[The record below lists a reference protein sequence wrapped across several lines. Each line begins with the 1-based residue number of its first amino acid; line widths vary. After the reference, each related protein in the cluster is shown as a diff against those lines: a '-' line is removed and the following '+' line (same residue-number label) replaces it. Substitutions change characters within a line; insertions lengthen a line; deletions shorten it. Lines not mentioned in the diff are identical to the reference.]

1 MSAHRAIAVPADAS
15 FPLRLIQEVVDRSGA
30 RERRRRLLPAA
41 AVMVFV
47 LGCCLFSEDAYG
59 EVARKLTGWLGP
71 LAGRPAWR
79 VPGSAALARA
89 RRRLGTG
96 PFELLFTRLAG
107 PLAGPGTPGAA
118 AFGRVLMAID
128 GTSLEVPYTP
138 ADVAGFGSPPSGR
151 AAGAGYPQV
160 QLVTVTACG
169 TRGLAG
175 AAIGSRRGTGCSEQE
190 LARQLTGVLG
200 PRMLVLADRGFCG
213 YPVVSALTATG
224 AQVIIRVKSNQQ
236 LPVMRALT
244 DGSYLSVLPEPG
256 AKRTL
261 VERNSKRRRRR
272 GAAPDTS
279 PLPGITVRVIMFTL
293 TVTGAGGSRR
303 SESCR
308 LITTLLDPAGAPAAE
323 VAACYAQ
330 RREIETGYRE
340 LKVSLRG
347 PGRVLRSKDPAM
359 VRQEIWAMLCACQ
372 LIHTQRAAAAAACSD
387 LDPDRI
393 SFTVTLRAIRRQ
405 ITSRRPGR
413 HATVRSEILGQ
424 LLPRRRSRSY
434 PRLPLNPAAS
444 RRKARGGRSAAIT
457 CTISITAAST
467 GLPGP

>member
-1 MSAHRAIAVPADAS
+1 LSAHRAIAVPADAS
-15 FPLRLIQEVVDRSGA
+15 FPLRLIQEVVDGSGA

-47 LGCCLFSEDAYG
+47 LGCCLFSDDAYG
-59 EVARKLTGWLGP
+59 EVARKLAGWLGP

-89 RRRLGTG
+89 RRRLGIG

-107 PLAGPGTPGAA
+107 PLAGLGTPGAA
-118 AFGRVLMAID
+118 AFGRVLVAID
-128 GTSLEVPYTP
+128 GTSLEVPCTP
-138 ADVAGFGSPPSGR
+138 ANVAVFGSPPSGR

-175 AAIGSRRGTGCSEQE
+175 AAIGPRRGAGCSEQE

-200 PRMLVLADRGFCG
+200 PRMLILADRGFCG

-224 AQVIIRVKSNQQ
+224 AQVIIRVKSSQQ

-244 DGSYLSVLPEPG
+244 DGSYLSVLPEPR

-261 VERNSKRRRRR
+261 VERNSKRRRR

-303 SESCR
+303 SEPYR

-330 RREIETGYRE
+330 RWEIETGYRE
-340 LKVSLRG
+340 LKVPLRG

-372 LIHTQRAAAAAACSD
+372 LIHAQRAAAAAACSD

-413 HATVRSEILGQ
+413 HATVRNEILGQ
-424 LLPRRRSRSY
+424 LLPARRSRSY
-434 PRLPLNPAAS
+434 PRLPLNPTAS
-444 RRKARGGRSAAIT
+444 RRKARAGHSAAIT
-457 CTISITAAST
+457 ITITITAAST

>member
-1 MSAHRAIAVPADAS
+1 LLTAHRAIAAPADAS
-15 FPLRLIQEVVDRSGA
+15 FPLRLIEEVVDRAGA

-47 LGCCLFSEDAYG
+47 LGCCLFSADSYG
-59 EVARKLTGWLGP
+59 EVARKLACWLGP
-71 LAGRPAWR
+71 LAGRPAWH

-89 RRRLGTG
+89 RRRLGSD

-118 AFGRVLMAID
+118 AFGRVLVAID

-138 ADVAGFGSPPSGR
+138 ANIAAFGAPPSGR
-151 AAGAGYPQV
+151 AAGCGFPRV
-160 QLVTVTACG
+160 ELVTVTGCG

-175 AAIGSRRGTGCSEQE
+175 AAFGPRRGAGCSEQE

-200 PRMLVLADRGFCG
+200 PQMLVLADRGFCG
-213 YPVVSALTATG
+213 YPVVSALAATG
-224 AQVIIRVKSNQQ
+224 AQVIIRVGAHQQ
-236 LPVMRALT
+236 LPIAQALT
-244 DGSYLSVLPEPG
+244 DGSYLSVLPEPK

-261 VERNSKRRRRR
+261 VERNSKRRRR
-272 GAAPDTS
+272 GAAADTS
-279 PLPGITVRVIMFTL
+279 PLPGSPVRVIMFSL

-303 SESCR
+303 SEPYR
-308 LITTLLDPAGAPAAE
+308 LITTLLDPAEAPAAE

-330 RREIETGYRE
+330 RWEAETGYRE
-340 LKVSLRG
+340 LKVTLRG

-359 VRQEIWAMLCACQ
+359 VKQEIWAMLCACQ
-372 LIHTQRAAAAAACSD
+372 LIQAQRAAAAATAKSA

-393 SFTVTLRAIRRQ
+393 SFTITLRAIRRQ
-405 ITSRRPGR
+405 ATSGHHGPL
-413 HATVRSEILGQ
+413 TSEILGQ
-424 LLPRRRSRSY
+424 LLPPRRPRSF
-434 PRLPLNPAAS
+434 PRLPLNPTAS
-444 RRKARGGRSAAIT
+444 RRNARAGHSGPIT
-457 CTISITAAST
+457 CTITINPAST